1 MKFFHTIGT
10 KTKGFMAK
18 MLTRYKLS
26 NKEPPF
32 RYCVFK
38 QNNF

>member
-1 MKFFHTIGT
+1 MKFLHNTGT

-18 MLTRYKLS
+18 MSTRYKLS

-32 RYCVFK
+32 NSYSF
-38 QNNF
+38 

>member
-1 MKFFHTIGT
+1 MHNTGT

-18 MLTRYKLS
+18 MPTRYKLS

-32 RYCVFK
+32 KF
-38 QNNF
+38 